1 MSTRS
6 SARTRPPKR
15 GSQRGRSLKAKKS
28 RPVREELLRIAQSI
42 PEPDLHKLPT
52 DLAAHHDHYLY
63 AVGETWHLL
72 RRD

>member
-6 SARTRPPKR
+6 NVRTNSSKR
-15 GSQRGRSLKAKKS
+15 GRQGHRALKAKKS
-28 RPVREELLRIAQSI
+28 RPVWEELLCIAQSI

-63 AVGETWHLL
+63 GRRET
-72 RRD
+72 

>member
-6 SARTRPPKR
+6 TVRTRVPKR
-15 GSQRGRSLKAKKS
+15 GRKSASSLKKRKP
-28 RPVREELLRIAQSI
+28 RPVWEEILRIARTI

-63 AVGETWHLL
+63 GSKGT
-72 RRD
+72 